1 MQAVPLSPKH
11 MPAAF
16 DRKEFRLAC
25 VNLGALMA
33 DLELELQ
40 FNLIKNQ
47 PMHDAKVRYI
57 THILCQTLR
66 NTVRLI
72 ISFISSGNL

>member
-1 MQAVPLSPKH
+1 MSNGTSGCRFPNSIPCSMQAVPLSPKP

-40 FNLIKNQ
+40 FNLVKNQ
-47 PMHDAKVRYI
+47 PMHDAKVRYMAH
-57 THILCQTLR
+57 T
-66 NTVRLI
+66 
-72 ISFISSGNL
+72 